1 MVNSCGEDPAAAG
14 VGVDGGGSGCP
25 GSSATAV
32 STAAAQQLAAQEDL
46 LELPPGSL
54 RTPRGAPVEFARLKD
69 LREKGAGEFCKVCE
83 GRLDVDGTGLR
94 RVAVKMLK
102 PKYEAS
108 VVPLGDLR
116 REISLLSQ
124 MSHPHIV
131 GFVAH
136 GCAADRGV
144 PFGCFD
150 LFAHPLSFLLPTK
163 SDTGKALPWKTS
175 KAAREWPVSRGVA
188 VGLQLARALRY
199 CHDEFMPG
207 YRLLHR
213 DIKPDNIGCFA
224 DGRIVLADFGLCK
237 LWKVDSAASDDERR
251 KLTGLTGSLR
261 YMAPEVALQEPYNH
275 KAEVFSF
282 TSLLYHFLSHQKPFS
297 WMTPDTFLAD
307 ACRNGKRP
315 LLSGKW
321 PGDVQ
326 ALMAAG
332 WSSDSRAR
340 PEFAKVVVAL
350 EEAIGRP
357 QSLAEV
363 LERSKAPSSRS
374 SAQ

>member
-1 MVNSCGEDPAAAG
+1 MVNSCGEDPTAAG

-282 TSLLYHFLSHQKPFS
+282 TSLLYHVLSLEKPFAAMDAKAFVAEACHKGRRCPLAKA
-297 WMTPDTFLAD
+297 WPAKLRRLMTEGWAADPTDRPDF
-307 ACRNGKRP
+307 
-315 LLSGKW
+315 
-321 PGDVQ
+321 
-326 ALMAAG
+326 
-332 WSSDSRAR
+332 
-340 PEFAKVVVAL
+340 
-350 EEAIGRP
+350 EEAVR
-357 QSLAEV
+357 V
-363 LERSKAPSSRS
+363 LEAL
-374 SAQ
+374 